1 MGTVVLSFI
10 KLSQIMIG
18 CGCLFKDNRFKGIT
32 KGDLRKDLIAG
43 ITVGVVAIPLGMAFA
58 IASGVNP
65 EYGIYTTIIAGL
77 IVALIGGSHFQIA
90 GPTGAFIPILLAI
103 VLQYGY
109 EDLLIAGMLAGV
121 MLIIMSIF
129 KFGSLIT
136 YIPRSVT
143 IGFTSGIAVIIF
155 TGQLENF
162 LGLENLEKK
171 QYFHE
176 NMLEIIKNIGT
187 TNIYS
192 IIIAI
197 MGLFIIIFL
206 PKLAPR
212 APVLLVALVVPAIL
226 SVFIF
231 PDKMATIGTAFGGI
245 PQSFP
250 GLHFPEVTID
260 KLLYLWGPAFAI
272 AMLGGIESLLS
283 AVVADGMTGK
293 RHQSNKELFGQG
305 VANIVTP
312 FFGGIPATGAI
323 ARTATN
329 IKSGAVSPFSGV
341 FQSAFVLLT
350 LVLFAPYASHIPLA
364 SMAPILM
371 VVAFNMS
378 EYKTFGSILKLRT
391 SDSLVLVTTFLL
403 TVFVNLTVAVPV
415 GLLLAMVSFI
425 GRISQVLEVENI
437 TPNQY
442 VDDTSG
448 DNIDD
453 HVCPKIASFTIR
465 GPLFFGAADRFEST
479 LSQSIHKRPVV
490 LILKMRHVSMIDV
503 TGVSNLTTLVKKFLK
518 HNGTVMVTELN
529 ETSLNMLKKSGLY
542 DTIGKENVFSDTTD
556 AFNRALDL
564 INTKKCPYCSKGK
577 EPNCRMFKKLVP
589 QQEKS

>member
-1 MGTVVLSFI
+1 MFR
-10 KLSQIMIG
+10 
-18 CGCLFKDNRFKGIT
+18 DNRFKGIT
-32 KGDLRKDLIAG
+32 TNDLKNDLIAG

-109 EDLLIAGMLAGV
+109 EDLLIAGMLAGI
-121 MLIIMSIF
+121 MLILMGIF

-143 IGFTSGIAVIIF
+143 IGFTAGIAVIIF

-171 QYFHE
+171 EYFHE
-176 NMLEIIKNIGT
+176 NMLEILRNIGS

-192 IIIAI
+192 ILIAI
-197 MGLFIIIFL
+197 LGLLIIVYL
-206 PKLAPR
+206 PKLFPR
-212 APVLLVALVVPAIL
+212 APVLLVALVVPAVI
-226 SVFIF
+226 SVIF
-231 PDKMATIGTAFGGI
+231 FPGKMATIGSAFGGI

-250 GLHFPEVTID
+250 GFHFPEFTFD

-293 RHQSNKELFGQG
+293 RHHSNKELVGQG

-350 LVLFAPYASHIPLA
+350 LLLFAPYASHVPLA

-378 EYKTFGSILKLRT
+378 EYKTFAAMLKLRT

-415 GLLLAMVSFI
+415 GLLLAMVSFVR
-425 GRISQVLEVENI
+425 RISQVLEVENI
-437 TPNQY
+437 TPESYVTDRAENQY
-442 VDDTSG
+442 A
-448 DNIDD
+448 
-453 HVCPKIASFTIR
+453 CPKIASFTIR

-479 LSQSIHKRPVV
+479 LSNSIHKRPNV
-490 LILKMRHVSMIDV
+490 LILKMRYVSMIDV
-503 TGVSNLTTLVKKFLK
+503 TGVTNLATFVNKFIK
-518 HNGTVMVTELN
+518 RGGTVMVTELN
-529 ETSLNMLKKSGLY
+529 EDGLDMLKKSGLY
-542 DTIGKENVFSDTTD
+542 ETIGAENFFDDTTD
-556 AFNRALDL
+556 AMNKALTL
-564 INTKKCPYCSKGK
+564 INPKACPYCAKRPDGT
-577 EPNCRMFKKLVP
+577 CRMYKKVDK
-589 QQEKS
+589 Q

>member
-1 MGTVVLSFI
+1 
-10 KLSQIMIG
+10 
-18 CGCLFKDNRFKGIT
+18 LFKDNRFKGIT
-32 KGDLRKDLIAG
+32 RDDLRKDLIAG
-43 ITVGVVAIPLGMAFA
+43 VTVGVVAIPLGMAFA

-121 MLIIMSIF
+121 MLVIMGFF

-155 TGQLENF
+155 TGQIENF
-162 LGLENLEKK
+162 LGLENVESR

-176 NMLEIIKNIGT
+176 NMLEILKHIGS

-192 IIIAI
+192 VIVAILGLLIIIYLPR
-197 MGLFIIIFL
+197 LF
-206 PKLAPR
+206 PR
-212 APVLLVALVVPAIL
+212 VPVLLVALVVPAIL
-226 SVFIF
+226 SVLLF
-231 PDKMATIGTAFGGI
+231 PGKLATIGTAFGGI
-245 PQSFP
+245 PQALPSFQIP
-250 GLHFPEVTID
+250 NITIE

-293 RHQSNKELFGQG
+293 RHHSNKELFGQG

-329 IKSGAVSPFSGV
+329 IKSGAVSPYSGI
-341 FQSAFVLLT
+341 FQSVFVLLT
-350 LVLFAPYASHIPLA
+350 LILFAPLASHIPLA

-378 EYKTFGSILKLRT
+378 EVKSFASILKLRT

-415 GLLLAMVSFI
+415 GLLLAMVSFVR
-425 GRISQVLEVENI
+425 RISQVLEVESI
-437 TPNQY
+437 KPEQYVEDRPDNQY
-442 VDDTSG
+442 A
-448 DNIDD
+448 
-453 HVCPKIASFTIR
+453 CPKIASFTIR

-479 LSQSIHKRPVV
+479 LSRSIHKRPSV

-503 TGVSNLTTLVKKFLK
+503 TGLTNLTTFVNNFMK
-518 HNGTVMVTELN
+518 HDGTVMVTELN
-529 ETSLNMLKKSGLY
+529 GDALDMIKKSGLY
-542 DTIGKENVFSDTTD
+542 DTIGADNFFFDTTD
-556 AFNRALDL
+556 AINKALDL
-564 INTKKCPYCSKGK
+564 ISTKKCPYCSKDPSGT
-577 EPNCRMFKKLVP
+577 CRMFKKV
-589 QQEKS
+589 EKDKAQLEG